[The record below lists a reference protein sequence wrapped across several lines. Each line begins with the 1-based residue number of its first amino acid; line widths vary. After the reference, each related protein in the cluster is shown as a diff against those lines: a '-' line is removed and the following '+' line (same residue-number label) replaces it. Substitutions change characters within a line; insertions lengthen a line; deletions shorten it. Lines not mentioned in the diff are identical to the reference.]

1 MILCVTRGGIQWC
14 LPPGNFPPWITVCHI
29 FRQWTLDLT
38 WEALNAKLRGKVRQ
52 TASKEAQSTAAVFDS
67 QSVKSDPLGGAVG
80 YDAAKRIKGRKRHLL
95 MDTLGLM
102 PGVASTP
109 ASTPERAA
117 GALPHGKM
125 TPEAGTQM
133 GAWRA
138 WDGWVFSAVRG
149 RALARRAR
157 SP

>member
-1 MILCVTRGGIQWC
+1 M
-14 LPPGNFPPWITVCHI
+14 
-29 FRQWTLDLT
+29 
-38 WEALNAKLRGKVRQ
+38 
-52 TASKEAQSTAAVFDS
+52 STMRTD
-67 QSVKSDPLGGAVG
+67 
-80 YDAAKRIKGRKRHLL
+80 KRIKGRKRHLL

-133 GAWRA
+133 GAWRLQRTGLCPMGPRHPA
-138 WDGWVFSAVRG
+138 HLGSGG
-149 RALARRAR
+149 RQALG
-157 SP
+157 